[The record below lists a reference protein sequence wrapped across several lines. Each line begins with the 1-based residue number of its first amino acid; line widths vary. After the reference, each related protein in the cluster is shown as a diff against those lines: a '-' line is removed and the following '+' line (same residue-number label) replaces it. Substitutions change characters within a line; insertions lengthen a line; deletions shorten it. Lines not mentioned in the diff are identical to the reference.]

1 MKASELKVG
10 QDFKFPGQRKF
21 RCISEIKEIKP
32 SVRVQ
37 PEHFGKLLFYFNDDS
52 QMLLSKED
60 ELDFLEMQMPSKKK
74 IKREPS
80 RYEFETYLNKLY
92 SKTMDNDTAFK
103 HFIYLTSMN
112 PVSGR
117 KITNEKLEI
126 AIRTKQFGRLLRRY
140 DPSRFESEYE
150 TDKIK

>member
-21 RCISEIKEIKP
+21 KCISEIKEIGP
-32 SVRVQ
+32 SNRVLN
-37 PEHFGKLLFYFNDDS
+37 EHIGKLLFFFNDNS

-60 ELDFLEMQMPSKKK
+60 DLDIIEMSMPVKTK

-80 RYEFETYLNKLY
+80 RYEFETYLNNLY
-92 SKTMDNDTAFK
+92 SKTMDSETALR
-103 HFIYLTSMN
+103 HFVYLTIQNTS
-112 PVSGR
+112 SGR
-117 KITNEKLEI
+117 KITHEKLKI

-140 DPSRFESEYE
+140 DPSRFEAEFES
-150 TDKIK
+150 DKIK

>member
-21 RCISEIKEIKP
+21 KSISEIKEIGP
-32 SVRVQ
+32 SDRVLN
-37 PEHFGKLLFYFNDDS
+37 EHIGKLLFFFNDNS

-60 ELDFLEMQMPSKKK
+60 DLDIIEMSIPVKTK

-80 RYEFETYLNKLY
+80 RYEFETYLNNLY
-92 SKTMDNDTAFK
+92 SKTMDNETALK
-103 HFIYLTSMN
+103 HFVYLTIQN
-112 PVSGR
+112 PSSGR
-117 KITNEKLEI
+117 TITHEKLKI

-140 DPSRFESEYE
+140 DPSRFEAEYE
-150 TDKIK
+150 SDKIK

>member
-21 RCISEIKEIKP
+21 KSISEIKEIRP
-32 SVRVQ
+32 SDRVLN
-37 PEHFGKLLFYFNDDS
+37 EHIGKLLFFFNDNS

-60 ELDFLEMQMPSKKK
+60 DLDIIEMSMPVKTK

-80 RYEFETYLNKLY
+80 RYEFETYLNNLY
-92 SKTMDNDTAFK
+92 SKTMDNETALK
-103 HFIYLTSMN
+103 HFVYLTIQN
-112 PVSGR
+112 PTSGR
-117 KITNEKLEI
+117 KITHEKLKI

-140 DPSRFESEYE
+140 DPSRFEAEYE
-150 TDKIK
+150 SDKIK

>member
-21 RCISEIKEIKP
+21 KCISEIKEIG
-32 SVRVQ
+32 SSDRALN
-37 PEHFGKLLFYFNDDS
+37 EHIGKLLFFFNDNS

-60 ELDFLEMQMPSKKK
+60 DLDIIEMSMPVKIK

-80 RYEFETYLNKLY
+80 RYEFETYLNNLY
-92 SKTMDNDTAFK
+92 SKTMDNETAIKNFV
-103 HFIYLTSMN
+103 YLTDHN
-112 PVSGR
+112 PISGR
-117 KITNEKLEI
+117 KITHEKLEI

-140 DPSRFESEYE
+140 DPSRFEAEYE
-150 TDKIK
+150 SDKIK

>member
-21 RCISEIKEIKP
+21 KCISEIKEIGP
-32 SVRVQ
+32 SNRVLN
-37 PEHFGKLLFYFNDDS
+37 EHIGKLLFFFKDDS

-60 ELDFLEMQMPSKKK
+60 DLDIIGMSMPVKIK

-80 RYEFETYLNKLY
+80 RYEFETYLNNLY
-92 SKTMDNDTAFK
+92 SKKMDNETALK
-103 HFIYLTSMN
+103 HFVYLTDHN
-112 PVSGR
+112 QISGR
-117 KITNEKLEI
+117 KITHEKLEI

-140 DPSRFESEYE
+140 DPSRFEAEYE
-150 TDKIK
+150 SDKIK

>member
-21 RCISEIKEIKP
+21 KSISEIKEIEP
-32 SVRVQ
+32 SGRVLN
-37 PEHFGKLLFYFNDDS
+37 EHIGKLLFFFNDNS

-60 ELDFLEMQMPSKKK
+60 DLDIIEMSMPVKAK

-80 RYEFETYLNKLY
+80 RYEFEAYLNNLY
-92 SKTMDNDTAFK
+92 SKTMDNETALK
-103 HFIYLTSMN
+103 HFGYLTIQN
-112 PVSGR
+112 PTSGR
-117 KITNEKLEI
+117 KISHENLKI

-140 DPSRFESEYE
+140 DPSRFEAEYE
-150 TDKIK
+150 SGKIK

>member
-21 RCISEIKEIKP
+21 KCISEIKEIGP
-32 SVRVQ
+32 SDRALN
-37 PEHFGKLLFYFNDDS
+37 EHIGKLLFFFNDNS

-60 ELDFLEMQMPSKKK
+60 DLDIIEMTMQVKTK

-80 RYEFETYLNKLY
+80 RYEFETYLNNLY
-92 SKTMDNDTAFK
+92 SKTMDNETAFK
-103 HFIYLTSMN
+103 HFVYLTFQN
-112 PVSGR
+112 PTSGR
-117 KITNEKLEI
+117 KITHEKLEI

-150 TDKIK
+150 SDKIK

>member
-21 RCISEIKEIKP
+21 RSISEIKEIK
-32 SVRVQ
+32 SSDRAQ
-37 PEHFGKLLFYFNDDS
+37 PEHIGKLLFYFDDGS
-52 QMLLSKED
+52 QMLLFKED
-60 ELDFLEMQMPSKKK
+60 ELDIQETQSPPRRK

-80 RYEFETYLNKLY
+80 RYEFETYLNSLY
-92 SKTMDNDTAFK
+92 SKTMDNETALK
-103 HFIYLTSMN
+103 HFIYLTLQNSA
-112 PVSGR
+112 SGR
-117 KITNEKLEI
+117 KITNEKLKI

-150 TDKIK
+150 SDRIK